1 MANLKSSSQPTAVRT
16 GAAGSG
22 DATLTPAAA
31 AGLAGTG
38 ATRRIGGGL
47 LDPKMLWK
55 SLPDAFLKFDPR
67 VQLKNPVMFVVAAGS
82 VLTTYSAIIP
92 SPIFA
97 WTLTVSP

>member
-1 MANLKSSSQPTAVRT
+1 MANLKSSSQPAAVRT

-22 DATLTPAAA
+22 DATLTP

-67 VQLKNPVMFVVAAGS
+67 VQLK
-82 VLTTYSAIIP
+82 
-92 SPIFA
+92 
-97 WTLTVSP
+97 